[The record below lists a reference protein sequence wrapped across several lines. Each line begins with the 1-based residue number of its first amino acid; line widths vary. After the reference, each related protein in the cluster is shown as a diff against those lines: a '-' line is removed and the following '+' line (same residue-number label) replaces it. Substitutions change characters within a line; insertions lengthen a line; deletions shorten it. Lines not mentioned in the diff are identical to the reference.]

1 MSLDV
6 RALEQA
12 LVDAGDPAAAGVWR
26 HAARRLVERPTV
38 VVLGTDGAVAGRLAR
53 ALGGGGEVGFDA
65 VVLSG
70 GALDPGVE
78 DRLLGAH
85 AVVWATPFT
94 APLGAEERRLMTELV
109 ASGAPSTRLVVVAN
123 LAALASVSDD
133 PEGERQAILTRVR
146 HLVPAG
152 WSLVDEADAKDQLGR
167 ASAHTERIEARRVEV
182 ARRLVGGARD
192 AALRRA
198 GEAAAQ
204 ADAARVSAEACR
216 ADAGGA
222 LRTLERVSAHVLAS
236 VRRRSEGMLLELAGF
251 FDGLHADVGPQ
262 IAAVSDVGVARR
274 GVAPWLQ
281 HVVEGAIR
289 DAVADWRA
297 GVLADLDE
305 VDVDRGALDAV
316 GMVVPMLHPGAVRDD
331 AGWSTARIGATATL
345 GGGVVLFLAGLWL
358 PAVAA
363 VGGGVVWGA
372 LAERAAS
379 ENGQER
385 LIEAARGAVRR
396 LARDADAQLR
406 AQLATMEVELA
417 RLADARAAGHEA
429 AATEQIAAW
438 AAREQAARNHE
449 AAARATVASLDA
461 RWAALEHAD
470 E

>member
-262 IAAVSDVGVARR
+262 IAAVSDV
-274 GVAPWLQ
+274 
-281 HVVEGAIR
+281 VEGAIR